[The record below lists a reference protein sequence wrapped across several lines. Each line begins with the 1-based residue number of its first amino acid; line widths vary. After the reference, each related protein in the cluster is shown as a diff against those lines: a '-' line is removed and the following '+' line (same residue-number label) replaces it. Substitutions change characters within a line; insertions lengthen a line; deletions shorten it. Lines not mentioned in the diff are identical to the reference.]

1 MKKIISL
8 LLLLCMILTLCLSF
22 TACDAETVS
31 AYTQLR
37 DHLAT
42 QNGEAVMLVD
52 EESAMTV
59 TLKREYLDG
68 NADVD
73 CDEQITVTADAKVS
87 NTQFIRITFALKD
100 GAEDYFLHYSFV
112 NATTGESV
120 LSATAEVDA
129 HSYTGDELI
138 AFATVTNIHTSYE
151 FGHRQN
157 LTAIM
162 NSVLMA
168 VDEYL
173 GTIDMSVTDLG
184 FENLS
189 DKYLSTPQNGGVV
202 EEDLGSI
209 FSPARWAYSG
219 EMLLLGMG
227 MVFLVLAILWAVLV
241 IFAKTMGGAEK
252 PAKTEKP
259 AKKEAKPA
267 PTPVPTPAPVA
278 SVTPVVPVAAPA
290 SDDAIVAAITAA
302 IAMTIAS
309 DPALSSQFQSGF
321 RVVSFQKKSGK
332 NAWNR

>member
-1 MKKIISL
+1 MKKIISC

-37 DHLAT
+37 DHLST
-42 QNGEAVMLVD
+42 QKGEAVILVD
-52 EESAMTV
+52 EDSAMTV

-73 CDEQITVTADAKVS
+73 PGEEITVTADAKVS
-87 NTQFIRITFALKD
+87 NTQSIRVTIKLRD
-100 GAEDYFLHYSFV
+100 GVEDYPVFYSFL
-112 NATTGESV
+112 NTTTGESV
-120 LSATAEVDA
+120 MSATAEVDA

-138 AFATVTNIHTSYE
+138 AFTTVTNIHTSYE

-168 VDEYL
+168 VDDYL

-184 FENLS
+184 FDHLS
-189 DKYLSTPQNGGVV
+189 PKYLASDAGTGVV
-202 EEDLGSI
+202 EEDLGGI
-209 FSPARWAYSG
+209 FSGERLAYAG
-219 EMLLLGMG
+219 EMLVLGMG
-227 MVFLVLAILWAVLV
+227 MVFLVLTILWMVLI

-252 PAKTEKP
+252 KPAKQEKPAKTET
-259 AKKEAKPA
+259 KPA
-267 PTPVPTPAPVA
+267 PTPAVQPTPVA
-278 SVTPVVPVAAPA
+278 SATATT
-290 SDDAIVAAITAA
+290 DDAVVAAITAA

-309 DPALSSQFQSGF
+309 DPALSSQFASGF

-332 NAWNR
+332 TSWNH